1 MEISFS
7 DLTKHIL
14 IDLLLA
20 RIYTKISWFSDEGR
34 RTEIHRTR
42 LSTTARVPPTHPAD
56 GGVPARGRKRRGQRR
71 AQLSLLLNVLTDA
84 ARSFENIVKPRGGEE
99 VSR

>member
-1 MEISFS
+1 
-7 DLTKHIL
+7 
-14 IDLLLA
+14 
-20 RIYTKISWFSDEGR
+20 
-34 RTEIHRTR
+34 
-42 LSTTARVPPTHPAD
+42 
-56 GGVPARGRKRRGQRR
+56 VPARGRKQRGQRR

>member
-1 MEISFS
+1 MTFFTRATGSGAPPEAVAIV
-7 DLTKHIL
+7 LCRK
-14 IDLLLA
+14 A
-20 RIYTKISWFSDEGR
+20 RRSQES
-34 RTEIHRTR
+34 
-42 LSTTARVPPTHPAD
+42 
-56 GGVPARGRKRRGQRR
+56 GQRR